1 MSHWYDKDGNA
12 RHTWI
17 DTDGAEKPTGLKQA
31 RKWGLFPSVSGI
43 VRTWHNE
50 GLATGRDY
58 ALLREAHRRRN
69 EPDEKRF
76 IRAVL
81 DNAFSEWETASK
93 AGKTIHGLLED
104 YLKTGKYANVPV
116 QLPGLQSAQSHRL
129 VEPALY
135 AIKDLEILE
144 SERILVNSRLGY
156 AGTMDFAYKSKET
169 PSIAGVGDFKSTK
182 TKPGEKVKPKQG
194 QAMQIAAYYVAY
206 WGGED
211 MKIGDNAEGRNIYI
225 STTEIGRVETVIY
238 SAERLRSEWEAFKAC
253 LTLWRLENNY
263 DPRTKA

>member
-1 MSHWYDKDGNA
+1 MSHWYDKEGNA

-17 DTDGAEKPTGLKQA
+17 DTDGTEKATGLKQA

-50 GLATGRDY
+50 GLASGRDY
-58 ALLREAHRRRN
+58 ALLREAHRRRK
-69 EPDEKRF
+69 EPDEKQF

-81 DNAFSEWETASK
+81 DNAFTEWETASK
-93 AGKTIHGLLED
+93 AGTTIHGLLED
-104 YLKTGKYANVPV
+104 YLKTGKYANTPV
-116 QLPGLQSAQSHRL
+116 QLPGLQSVQSHQL
-129 VEPALY
+129 IEPTRN
-135 AIKDLEILE
+135 AIRGLEILE

-156 AGTMDFAYKSKET
+156 AGTMDLAYKHKEM

-182 TKPGEKVKPKQG
+182 TRPGEKVKPKQG
-194 QAMQIAAYYVAY
+194 QAMQIAAYWVAY

-211 MKIGDNAEGRNIYI
+211 MKITDNAEGRNIYI

-238 SAERLRSEWEAFKAC
+238 DAERLREEWEGFKAC

-263 DPRTKA
+263 DPRLKA